1 MTMKQ
6 KLFIL
11 ITLVVF
17 ATILPLNGLVAAQAT
32 TLPTVTIR
40 ATDPNA
46 AEKGSTGAPDPGTFT
61 VYRTTTP
68 CLSCTLTV
76 YYSLS
81 GTATNGF
88 DYASLTGKVTILGGA
103 TSATIVVNPI
113 DDTLHEGTET
123 VLIACPNP
131 PTSSGCYN
139 IGTPSSAT
147 VFIADND

>member
-17 ATILPLNGLVAAQAT
+17 ATLLPLNGLVAAQSA
-32 TLPTVTIR
+32 LPTVTIK

-46 AEKGSTGAPDPGTFT
+46 AEKLSTQAPDLGRFT

-76 YYSLS
+76 YYRLS
-81 GTATNGF
+81 GTATNGV

-103 TSATIVVNPI
+103 TSADIVVSPI
-113 DDTLHEGTET
+113 DDSMHEGTET
-123 VLIACPNP
+123 VIATLIACP
-131 PTSSGCYN
+131 SSTICYN
-139 IGTPSSAT
+139 IGSASSAT

>member
-1 MTMKQ
+1 MLKQ

-17 ATILPLNGLVAAQAT
+17 ATLLPLNGLVAAQT
-32 TLPTVTIR
+32 NLPTVTIR

-46 AEKGSTGAPDPGTFT
+46 AEKSATGAPDPGTFT

-81 GTATNGF
+81 GTAANGI
-88 DYASLTGKVTILGGA
+88 DYQSLSGSVTILSGA
-103 TSATIVVNPI
+103 TSATIVVKPI
-113 DDTLHEGTET
+113 DDFLHEGTET
-123 VLIACPNP
+123 VIAKLIACP
-131 PTSSGCYN
+131 SSSPCYL
-139 IGTPSSAT
+139 IGSASSAT

>member
-1 MTMKQ
+1 MKQ
-6 KLFIL
+6 KLLIM
-11 ITLVVF
+11 ITLVVL
-17 ATILPLNGLVAAQAT
+17 ATLLPLNGLVAAQT

-76 YYSLS
+76 YYSIS
-81 GTATNGF
+81 GTATNGV
-88 DYASLTGKVTILGGA
+88 DYATLTGKVTILGGA

-113 DDTLHEGTET
+113 DDNLHEGTET
-123 VLIACPNP
+123 VIAKLIACPNP
-131 PTSSGCYN
+131 PTSSGCYI